1 MKPDLRKIGLGLSI
15 IIVLNLL
22 FNYGVYTFYPSPK
35 FDDFCGKETQK
46 YYDDEGS
53 CEAVGGEWVAYN
65 RGSDLRPVKIAP
77 VEGEEELT
85 EYCDA
90 TAACRGEYEEVQDL
104 YNRNV
109 FISLVSLGAIS
120 LIAGFFFISVST
132 VSYGFIFGGLLSFF
146 IGTVRY
152 WSGMNDYL
160 RLVVL
165 TIVLASLIW
174 VGYRKLKDK

>member
-1 MKPDLRKIGLGLSI
+1 MKIDFRKIGLAVSI

-22 FNYGVYTFYPSPK
+22 FNYGIYTFYSSPK
-35 FDDFCGKETQK
+35 FDDFCRKETQK
-46 YYDDEGS
+46 YYDNKES
-53 CEAVGGEWVAYN
+53 CEAIGGEWLAYN
-65 RGSDLRPVKIAP
+65 RGPYPRPVKIAP
-77 VEGEEELT
+77 IEGYEEPK

-90 TAACRGEYEEVQDL
+90 QASCRDEHREAQDL

-109 FISLVSLGAIS
+109 FMALVSLGTVS
-120 LIAGFFFISVST
+120 LLAGFFFISVST

-146 IGTVRY
+146 IGTTRY

-165 TIVLASLIW
+165 IIVLSSLVW